1 MTDQL
6 GLVAVE
12 EAEEAHAVE
21 MVPASVGS
29 IARIMEMVAMQP
41 GSMDTMKALAEL
53 QYRAEDRNARKAFVR
68 SLNAFRAECPQ
79 PKKTKENEQF
89 KVTRNGV
96 KVNSKYS
103 PLDEIDRTVR
113 PFTSKHGLTW
123 TWDTIIDETHM
134 HVICKIQY
142 EDGHSDSSKVSMP
155 YSSNA
160 GASPQQKYGA
170 TQMYGMRYS
179 LVAAL
184 GITTADEDLDGAD
197 GMMADTISDGQAD
210 YLKKLLKDGDANV
223 AKFLEIYKVRSV
235 EEMTVRDF
243 VQACRD
249 IEEPN
254 AAKALREKPA
264 DEG

>member
-6 GLVAVE
+6 GLVPVE
-12 EAEEAHAVE
+12 EVEEAHAVE

-134 HVICKIQY
+134 HVICKIQH
-142 EDGHSDSSKVSMP
+142 EDGHSDSAKVSMP

-184 GITTADEDLDGAD
+184 GITTADEDLDGAS
-197 GMMADTISDGQAD
+197 GEYGESITDGQAD
-210 YLKKLLKDGDANV
+210 YLKGLLHETDADV
-223 AKFLEIYKVRSV
+223 PKFLKWLGVKSV
-235 EEMTVRDF
+235 EEITQKDF
-243 VQACRD
+243 PRA
-249 IEEPN
+249 IKGLE
-254 AAKALREKPA
+254 AKKGKVS
-264 DEG
+264 DD